1 VNFEEG
7 VKPGLNQ
14 VTTPAAGIQGKV
26 EELGKFD
33 DEKDSGILH
42 LKPNPTGKKNPKKLL
57 KTKTT
62 SSISLQTILTN
73 ISSLTFTDFW

>member
-33 DEKDSGILH
+33 DEKDSGVLH
-42 LKPNPTGKKNPKKLL
+42 PKPKPTGKKNPKKL
-57 KTKTT
+57 
-62 SSISLQTILTN
+62 
-73 ISSLTFTDFW
+73 